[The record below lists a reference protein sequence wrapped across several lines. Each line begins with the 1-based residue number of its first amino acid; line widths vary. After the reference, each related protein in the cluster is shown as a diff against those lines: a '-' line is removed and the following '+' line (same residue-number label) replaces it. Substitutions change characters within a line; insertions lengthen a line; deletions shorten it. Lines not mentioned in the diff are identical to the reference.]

1 MKYFTLILIFLL
13 TAIQN
18 ISAQIEYD
26 TYRPEKIYPKDILV
40 GAQRFELYSSQ
51 LQNKNVAVLGNQTS
65 LVGDKHLVDFL
76 LEKGIKVV
84 KVMSPE
90 HGFRGNAGAGEHV
103 QSGIDTKTGLPI
115 ISLYGSH
122 RKPTADD
129 LKGVDIVIFDLQDV
143 GTRFY
148 TYISTLQ
155 YLMEACAENGLPV
168 MILDRPNPNGY
179 FVDGPILDPRFK
191 SFVGMQ
197 PVPIVH
203 GMTVGEYALMLNGE
217 GWLNDSL
224 KCDLKVIP
232 VKGYRHAQLYQLPVK
247 PSPNLP
253 TMEAIHL
260 YPSLCLFEGTIMSV
274 GRGTRKPFELV
285 GHPDMPHWDTVF
297 VPRPIPGVAPHPKLE
312 GKECKGYVLTNYARL
327 RTTYEKQINI
337 YWLATAYFELGARED
352 FFTGFFDKLAGTDQ
366 LRKQIVAG
374 KSEYEIRQSWQTKL
388 KEFKKIRAKYL
399 LYQDFE

>member
-1 MKYFTLILIFLL
+1 MKYFTLILVFLL

-40 GAQRFELYSSQ
+40 GAQRFELYSSL

-155 YLMEACAENGLPV
+155 YLMEACAENNIPLIV
-168 MILDRPNPNGY
+168 LDRPNPNGY

-197 PVPIVH
+197 SIPIVH

-217 GWLNDSL
+217 GWLKDSL

-297 VPRPIPGVAPHPKLE
+297 VPHPIPGVAPHPKLE

-337 YWLATAYFELGARED
+337 YWLATAYFELGARKD

-366 LRKQIVAG
+366 LRKQIMDG
-374 KSEYEIRQSWQTKL
+374 KSEYEIRQSGQAGL